1 MKKELQIKI
10 EQNIAKNEDEL
21 FSQISKLIDDARSH
35 VQTAVN
41 TVMVYTYFGVG
52 SYIVNFEQKGNAR
65 AEYGKQTIK
74 KLSEKLNVKYGKGW
88 SIETLKKAR
97 KFYEVYS
104 QAKKVYTVDPIKLNF
119 NLSWN
124 HYQILMRIENQEERQ
139 FYEIECVAQNWGV
152 RQLQRQYNSSLYER
166 LALSKDKKE
175 VMRLANEGQVVEKS
189 KDILKDPL
197 TLEFLG
203 LSEEAVYSENH
214 LETAIIN
221 KLQKFLLE
229 LGKGFLFE
237 ARQKRFTFDE
247 DNYFVDLVFYNR
259 LLQCYVLIDLKIDKL
274 THQDLGQMQMYVNY
288 FDRHVKQDFEK
299 PTIGILLCKEKNDA
313 LVELTL
319 PEDANIYAQKYELY
333 LPDKKML
340 QEKLKEWIEE
350 SEGVSDA

>member
-74 KLSEKLNVKYGKGW
+74 KLSEKLNAKYGKGW

-97 KFYEVYS
+97 KFYEIYS

-139 FYEIECVAQNWGV
+139 FYEDGE
-152 RQLQRQYNSSLYER
+152 
-166 LALSKDKKE
+166 
-175 VMRLANEGQVVEKS
+175 
-189 KDILKDPL
+189 
-197 TLEFLG
+197 
-203 LSEEAVYSENH
+203 
-214 LETAIIN
+214 
-221 KLQKFLLE
+221 
-229 LGKGFLFE
+229 
-237 ARQKRFTFDE
+237 
-247 DNYFVDLVFYNR
+247 
-259 LLQCYVLIDLKIDKL
+259 
-274 THQDLGQMQMYVNY
+274 
-288 FDRHVKQDFEK
+288 
-299 PTIGILLCKEKNDA
+299 
-313 LVELTL
+313 
-319 PEDANIYAQKYELY
+319 
-333 LPDKKML
+333 
-340 QEKLKEWIEE
+340 
-350 SEGVSDA
+350 SDA